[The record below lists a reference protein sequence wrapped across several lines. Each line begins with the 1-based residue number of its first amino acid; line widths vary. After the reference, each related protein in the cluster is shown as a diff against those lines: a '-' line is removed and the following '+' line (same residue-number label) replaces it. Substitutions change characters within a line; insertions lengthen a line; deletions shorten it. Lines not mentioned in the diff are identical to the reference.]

1 MSIST
6 GLCPEERALRH
17 CLLLDLKDDPAAIEE
32 YEAKHRAIW
41 PEVAQHLRRNGVL
54 SMEIYRLGTRLCMV
68 METDDE
74 RFDADRMAQS
84 EGQDPRV
91 QAWEALMWR
100 FQAPTPWTQP
110 GRKWTPATRIFDLA
124 AQPSTPEPGQ
134 TLA

>member
-17 CLLLDLKDDPAAIEE
+17 CLLLDLKDDPSAIEE

-68 METDDE
+68 METDDAV
-74 RFDADRMAQS
+74 FDAARMAEAQS
-84 EGQDPRV
+84 TNPRI
-91 QAWEALMWR
+91 AEWEALMWR
-100 FQAPTPWTQP
+100 FQAPTPWTP
-110 GRKWTPATRIFDLA
+110 EGSKWVEGALIFELGDQLGDV
-124 AQPSTPEPGQ
+124 GQ
-134 TLA
+134 GS